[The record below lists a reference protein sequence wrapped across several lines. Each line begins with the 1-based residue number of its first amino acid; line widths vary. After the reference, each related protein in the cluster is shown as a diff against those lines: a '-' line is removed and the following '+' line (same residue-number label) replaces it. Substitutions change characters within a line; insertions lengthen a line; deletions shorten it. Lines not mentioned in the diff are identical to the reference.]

1 MPMSIDSGLQ
11 RLARRGS
18 AAILAAFRD
27 YQRQFQGITRR
38 AKARFEHR
46 DWRGGQRDAVERL
59 ELYGRVIAPIE
70 DEVREI
76 LGATLLERRLW
87 AAMKAEFS
95 ERNRAFPALELA
107 ETFFNSISRR
117 IFDTVGVDPEVEF
130 LSSDFDARPSAG
142 PAAYRTYPVRAHL
155 AEVVRDILAD
165 YWFTVAFE
173 NLRGEAQLV
182 AEAIDRE
189 RQAAGIVPSID
200 VIEMIRWVFYRNK
213 GAYLVGRVRC
223 GDRVMPLVL
232 VVLNE
237 ERGLVVDAALMSADE
252 VSIIFSFTRS
262 YFHVEVDRPRALV
275 AFLKSI
281 MPLKPTAELYNA
293 IGYNKHGKT
302 ELYRELVCHI
312 ERSADRFEVARGD
325 KGMVMIVF
333 TLPTFDVVF
342 KVIRDAFAHPK
353 TTTRREV
360 MDKYRLVSLHDRAGR
375 LADVQEFEH
384 LTFARDRF
392 SDAILAELEN
402 EAAASVTVGAEIV
415 HFKHL
420 YTERRMVPLNLYLLE
435 AEDRA
440 ACAAAV
446 DYGQAVK
453 DLAATNI
460 FPGDMLLKNF
470 GVTRQR
476 RVIFYD
482 YDELC
487 LVTDCTFREMP
498 QARDG
503 DEEFASEPWFYV
515 GPHDI
520 FPEEFLTF
528 LGLSG
533 APRAA
538 FLQAHGDL
546 LTPQYWRT
554 MQARHRAGEVMD
566 IIPYGRHRRL
576 RPREDRASH
585 S

>member
-1 MPMSIDSGLQ
+1 MPTDPGLQ
-11 RLARRGS
+11 RLARYGS
-18 AAILAAFRD
+18 VAILTIFRH
-27 YQRQFQGITRR
+27 YQWQFQEITRR
-38 AKARFEHR
+38 AKSRFEHR

-59 ELYGRVIAPIE
+59 ELYGRAIVRIE
-70 DEVREI
+70 DEIREL
-76 LGATLLERRLW
+76 LGPMLHEKRLW
-87 AAMKAEFS
+87 AAMKADFS

-107 ETFFNSISRR
+107 ETFFNSVTRR
-117 IFDTVGVDPEVEF
+117 IFDTVGVDAEVEF
-130 LSSDFDARPSAG
+130 LSSDFDLGSSAGAG
-142 PAAYRTYPVRAHL
+142 PAVYWTYPVRGRL
-155 AEVVRDILAD
+155 AEVIRDILPA
-165 YWFTVAFE
+165 YGFTVGFA
-173 NLRGEAQLV
+173 NLRGQARLV
-182 AEAIDRE
+182 AEALDRE
-189 RQAAGIVPSID
+189 RQAAGIAPSID

-223 GDRVMPLVL
+223 GDRVMPLAL
-232 VVLNE
+232 VILNE
-237 ERGLVVDAALMSADE
+237 ERGLVIDAALMTTDE
-252 VSIIFSFTRS
+252 ISIIFSFTRS
-262 YFHVEVDRPRALV
+262 YFHVEVDRPRALI

-281 MPLKPTAELYNA
+281 MPHKPTAELYNA

-312 ERSADRFEVARGD
+312 KRSADRFEVARGD

-342 KVIRDAFAHPK
+342 KVIRDAFAFPK
-353 TTTRREV
+353 TTTRRQV

-392 SDAILAELEN
+392 ADALLDELKN
-402 EAAASVTVGAEIV
+402 EAAATVTVGADIV

-435 AEDRA
+435 AEGPA
-440 ACAAAV
+440 ACEAAV

-470 GVTRQR
+470 GVTRHG

-498 QARDG
+498 PAHELE
-503 DEEFASEPWFYV
+503 EEFAAEPWFYV
-515 GPHDI
+515 GPNDV

-528 LGLSG
+528 MGLVG

-546 LTPQYWRT
+546 LTAPYWRA

-566 IIPYGRHRRL
+566 IIPYGEHRRL
-576 RPREDRASH
+576 RRPED
-585 S
+585 